1 MHNRI
6 SVVTILTI
14 ITLITTIMIFNDKLS
29 TASSDDAKS
38 IPPDYRGGYE
48 VGIIQ
53 GMQDQRSGK
62 GHNDSCPP
70 ENYGILWCIGYEIGY
85 NKGYYDNSDTSEGK

>member
-6 SVVTILTI
+6 FIVTILTI
-14 ITLITTIMIFNDKLS
+14 ITNIVIFNDQLN

-48 VGIIQ
+48 VGIMQ
-53 GMQDQRSGK
+53 GIQDQRSGK

-85 NKGYYDNSDTSEGK
+85 NKGYYDNSDTLEGK